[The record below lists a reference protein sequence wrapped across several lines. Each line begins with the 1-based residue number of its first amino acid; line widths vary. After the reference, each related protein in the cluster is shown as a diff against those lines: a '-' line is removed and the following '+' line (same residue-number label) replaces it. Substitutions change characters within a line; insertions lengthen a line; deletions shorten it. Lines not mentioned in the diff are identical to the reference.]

1 METDLDMDVLGDLV
15 ATHGPFEL
23 TKTGVIV
30 AGEPT
35 FEEWEAAFTWAQQVE
50 KASPFWVGD
59 LIEYGEHRYGEKY
72 AQALDLTTA
81 SYGTL
86 ANAAYVARNV
96 QISRRREN
104 LPFAMH
110 QEVAPLPAAEQ
121 DVWLDKCEAEGLS
134 QKQLRIQIRV
144 AKAESEGHPVEL
156 WLLVKCANVDDQNML
171 ADRLRLEGRSV
182 KLTTKET

>member
-1 METDLDMDVLGDLV
+1 METDLGMDDVDVLGDRV

-72 AQALDLTTA
+72 AQALDSTTA

-104 LPFAMH
+104 LSFAVH
-110 QEVAPLPAAEQ
+110 QEVAPLPVSMSGSDTVAAIKISECPRSSPCVIPPS
-121 DVWLDKCEAEGLS
+121 D
-134 QKQLRIQIRV
+134 RV
-144 AKAESEGHPVEL
+144 HFQWA
-156 WLLVKCANVDDQNML
+156 
-171 ADRLRLEGRSV
+171 
-182 KLTTKET
+182 